1 MLSVKN
7 DLLFTQSI
15 FQARSCEHASILTLL
30 LEDHVWSDLSR
41 LVDFS
46 FKNGLYVVL
55 LKAFFR
61 LEEYSDLNMPQTGLC
76 CQRRT

>member
-1 MLSVKN
+1 M
-7 DLLFTQSI
+7 
-15 FQARSCEHASILTLL
+15 
-30 LEDHVWSDLSR
+30 WSDLSR

-46 FKNGLYVVL
+46 FKNGPYVVYL